1 MGYFILITKY
11 LLKRWAGARV
21 SLAASSIAKL
31 NIQLSEDD
39 S

>member
-31 NIQLSEDD
+31 YIELIEDY